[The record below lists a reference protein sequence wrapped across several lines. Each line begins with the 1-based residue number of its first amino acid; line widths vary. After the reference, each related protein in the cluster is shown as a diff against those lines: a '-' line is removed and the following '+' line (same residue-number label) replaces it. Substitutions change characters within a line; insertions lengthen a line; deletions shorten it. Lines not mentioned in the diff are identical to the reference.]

1 MSHRTLAG
9 LIIALVASSGQSP
22 VQPSA
27 LAEAARPGAVAVQVL
42 VSASPGTQTPDG
54 DWCIGDAPAITLT
67 PQVLTLA
74 SPQSEV
80 TEGTIVWQ
88 VCLHNQQSL
97 PKEDCDGHGPG
108 RWENSV
114 MTFLSGPAPSSITTF
129 QQVQVRG
136 WRVQFQPT
144 AGSGYKSEMSASF
157 NLDRTCLP

>member
-1 MSHRTLAG
+1 MSHRALVG
-9 LIIALVASSGQSP
+9 LIITLVASSGQSP

-27 LAEAARPGAVAVQVL
+27 LAEAAPPVAVQVL

-54 DWCIGDAPAITLT
+54 DWCIGDAPAITLM

-74 SPQSEV
+74 SPQMEV

-114 MTFLSGPAPSSITTF
+114 MTFLSGPAPAFITTF

-144 AGSGYKSEMSASF
+144 AGSGFKSGTSAPF
-157 NLDRTCLP
+157 NLDRTCPL

>member
-9 LIIALVASSGQSP
+9 LIMALVASSGQSP
-22 VQPSA
+22 IQPSA
-27 LAEAARPGAVAVQVL
+27 LAEAAPHVAVEVL

-54 DWCIGDAPAITLT
+54 DWCIGDADAITLT

-74 SPQSEV
+74 SPQIEV

-97 PKEDCDGHGPG
+97 PKEDCDGHGGPG
-108 RWENSV
+108 RWTNAV

-129 QQVQVRG
+129 QHVPVRG

-144 AGSGYKSEMSASF
+144 AGSGYERETSASF
-157 NLDRTCLP
+157 NLDRTCPL